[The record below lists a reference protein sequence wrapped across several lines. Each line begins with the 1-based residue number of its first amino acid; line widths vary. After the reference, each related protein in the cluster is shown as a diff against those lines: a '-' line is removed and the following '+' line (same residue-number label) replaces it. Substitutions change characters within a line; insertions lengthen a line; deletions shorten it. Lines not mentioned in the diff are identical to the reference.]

1 MNQLHQARGDLMWD
15 CVTAGAQTSAITYA
29 TYSCFFP
36 TQTIVQACRG
46 ALISMISTSLIGIGT
61 YQTLIGNELQAA
73 AAFGSGT
80 LITVIGETLA
90 NPVTANGIFL
100 ATVAGIA
107 AVSNHVFLTARA
119 YQEA

>member
-1 MNQLHQARGDLMWD
+1 MNQLDRVQRNLMWD
-15 CVTAGAQTSAITYA
+15 CITAGAQSSAIACA

-36 TQTIVQACRG
+36 TQTIVQSCQG
-46 ALISMISTSLIGIGT
+46 ALISVVSTSLIGIGT

-90 NPVTANGIFL
+90 YPVTANGIFL
-100 ATVAGIA
+100 ASVAGIA
-107 AVSNHVFLTARA
+107 ATSNYVFHPL
-119 YQEA
+119 E